1 LTRHGRLRTLPQ
13 MVVAVSCDIASD
25 DHRKAVYDL
34 LVQYGLKRVQKTL
47 FESTAMDE
55 STLLRLKRDVDRAT
69 DSYDKVRFYQ
79 YPLEQTLVI
88 TSLEEK
94 KWRKTKVKA

>member
-1 LTRHGRLRTLPQ
+1 ML
-13 MVVAVSCDIASD
+13 VAVSCDIASD
-25 DHRKAVYDL
+25 DHRRAVYDL
-34 LVQYGLKRVQKTL
+34 LLQYGLKRVLKSL

-55 STLLRLKRDVDRAT
+55 ETLVRLKRDLDRAT
-69 DSYDKVRFYQ
+69 DSYDKIRFYQ

-94 KWRKTKVKA
+94 KWRKMKVKA

>member
-1 LTRHGRLRTLPQ
+1 ML
-13 MVVAVSCDIASD
+13 VAVSCDIASD
-25 DHRKAVYDL
+25 DHRKAIHDL
-34 LVQYGLKRVQKTL
+34 LLQYGFTRVLKSL
-47 FESTAMDE
+47 FESAAVDE
-55 STLLRLKRDVDRAT
+55 GTLVRLKRDIDRAT

-94 KWRKTKVKA
+94 KWRKMKVKA